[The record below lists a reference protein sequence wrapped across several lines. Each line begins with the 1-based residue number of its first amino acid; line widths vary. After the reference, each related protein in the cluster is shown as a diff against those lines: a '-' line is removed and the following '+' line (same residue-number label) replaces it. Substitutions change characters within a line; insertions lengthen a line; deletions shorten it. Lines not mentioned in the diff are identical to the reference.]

1 VTGAGTDGGA
11 SEPLVLLVED
21 DASLREVTEL
31 VLQSASLRVVS
42 EGDGRAALERFE
54 REPAVALV
62 VLDLMLPSLGGF
74 DVCREIRR
82 HSRVPILML
91 TARTDTADLVAGL
104 ELGADDYVT
113 KPFKPAELLA
123 RVRALLRRAAPTLAE
138 GEPAVLEVRDLRI
151 DVPGHRVHRF
161 DRELALSATE
171 FKLLHELARRPGQ
184 VFTRELLLELVWG
197 YDYLGDSRLVDMA
210 VKRLRDKIEDDP
222 REPRIV
228 TTVRGVGYRLDG
240 A

>member
-1 VTGAGTDGGA
+1 M
-11 SEPLVLLVED
+11 LLVED

-42 EGDGRAALERFE
+42 EADGKAALERFS
-54 REPAVALV
+54 REPAVSLV
-62 VLDLMLPSLGGF
+62 VLDLMLPSLSGF

-91 TARTDTADLVAGL
+91 TAKTDTSDLVAGL

-113 KPFKPAELLA
+113 KPFKPAELVA
-123 RVRALLRRAAPTLAE
+123 RVRALLRRAAPTVAE
-138 GEPAVLEVRDLRI
+138 GESDVLEVRDLRI

-222 REPRIV
+222 RDPRIV